1 MRYLSIIQ
9 VFSLHRKIIAIS
21 GGASG
26 VRDLGLLQSAL
37 AQPRLTFDGVEL
49 YPGLIQKASALGFSI
64 ILNHPFID
72 GNKRVGHA
80 AIEVFLMLNGYEI
93 DAGGDEQERVILAIA
108 AGEMKREELTEW
120 LRGCVCLVG

>member
-37 AQPRLTFDGVEL
+37 AQPRQRLM
-49 YPGLIQKASALGFSI
+49 GLSY
-64 ILNHPFID
+64 IL
-72 GNKRVGHA
+72 V
-80 AIEVFLMLNGYEI
+80 
-93 DAGGDEQERVILAIA
+93 
-108 AGEMKREELTEW
+108 
-120 LRGCVCLVG
+120 